1 MKKPTTLTDEEKRV
15 IKALL
20 AEGMRNQDIHA
31 FINYGRTPTVNF
43 GRIAGV
49 KKNDKI
55 APASGEEV
63 AFFRRKKNSFDP
75 VTGLNL
81 YGQERLIR
89 SREAMILAVTI
100 FNSGSYRFK
109 TEVFA
114 VLANIA
120 WTYLLHEH
128 YERHGTSPYNVHGT
142 TFALSYMLSRTD
154 CPVAKG
160 IKNNLLALKMIR
172 DDVEH
177 KTLGRSDVKWL
188 PLFQACC
195 LNFDKTLVSWF
206 GPRIS
211 LQSDL
216 SVALQFGKLE
226 LEQAA
231 QLDAYDVPP
240 NITALDALLKKDKSE
255 AELDDLEYQFRVV
268 YTFDN
273 ASKGK
278 AHIQFVSPD
287 SEEGKSIQHVLQ
299 KFKIADELYRYK
311 PGEVSKIVRKATGKR
326 FSMSDHTLA
335 WQKHKVRPPATSKSP
350 EKTNRDYC
358 IYHAAHR
365 DYTYND
371 KWIELLVAEHGGPT
385 VAADDGGDKNHR
397 EWVSR
402 PFARLSNSVRVA
414 DGSTTSE
421 HDCAR
426 SPLSSPSHLGLT
438 PPWRPSPRCRR
449 ASVGCRWRL

>member
-15 IKALL
+15 VKALL
-20 AEGMRNQDIHA
+20 AEGVRNQDIHA
-31 FINYGRTPTVNF
+31 LLNYGRSATINF

-49 KKNDKI
+49 KKNEKI
-55 APASGEEV
+55 VPASAEEV
-63 AFFRRKKNSFDP
+63 AFFRRKKQSFDP
-75 VTGLNL
+75 ITGLNI
-81 YGQERLIR
+81 YDDERLIR
-89 SREAMILAVTI
+89 AREAMILAVTI

-128 YERHGTSPYNVHGT
+128 YERKGIKQINSDGT
-142 TFALSYMLSRTD
+142 TFALSYMLSRQD
-154 CPVAKG
+154 CPVSRG
-160 IKNNLLALKMIR
+160 IKNNLLSLKTIR

-177 KTLGRSDVKWL
+177 KTLGRSDIKWL

-206 GPRIS
+206 GSRVT

-216 SVALQFGKLE
+216 AAVLQFGKLD

-231 QLDAYDVPP
+231 QVSTYDIPP
-240 NITALDALLKKDKSE
+240 NISGLDALLKKDMNE
-255 AELDDLEYQFRVV
+255 EELDDLEYQFRVI
-268 YTFDN
+268 YTFDS

-278 AHIQFVSPD
+278 AHVQFLSPD
-287 SEEGKSIQHVLQ
+287 SAEGKSVQNVLQ

-311 PGEVSKIVRKATGKR
+311 PGDVTKIVRAASKKS
-326 FSMSDHTLA
+326 FSMSDHTNA
-335 WQKHKVRPPATSKSP
+335 WQKHKVRPPGRSKSP

-358 IYHAAHR
+358 IYHPAHR

-371 KWIELLVAEHGGPT
+371 KWIELLVSERGGPNI
-385 VAADDGGDKNHR
+385 AATNHGA
-397 EWVSR
+397 EES
-402 PFARLSNSVRVA
+402 
-414 DGSTTSE
+414 
-421 HDCAR
+421 
-426 SPLSSPSHLGLT
+426 
-438 PPWRPSPRCRR
+438 
-449 ASVGCRWRL
+449 